1 MRRWRRHKG
10 AASGPRRIS
19 NLGQLAAH
27 NGDDATARTYFDAA
41 IELGMVDAIEYAGSV
56 LARRL

>member
-1 MRRWRRHKG
+1 MRPSRRRKG

-19 NLGQLAAH
+19 TLA
-27 NGDDATARTYFDAA
+27 NSRRGEPATARTYFDAA

-56 LARRL
+56 LARRQ

>member
-1 MRRWRRHKG
+1 MRRWRRHK
-10 AASGPRRIS
+10 AYFY
-19 NLGQLAAH
+19 LGQRAAH

-56 LARRL
+56 PARRQ

>member
-1 MRRWRRHKG
+1 MRRWRRHK
-10 AASGPRRIS
+10 AYFY
-19 NLGQLAAH
+19 LGQLAAH

-56 LARRL
+56 LARRQ